1 MYTCGQVLPTLGIA
15 LPDPA
20 TLESGVLTETPLSGC
35 HCVRLLPL
43 LPQPSLPSLTH
54 LLAALLPSELAEV
67 PRGTVSSAMR
77 QCQAPTPLEK
87 AVRGVE
93 PLLRGLCLAC
103 QERDTVH
110 GLVAGEECGSLYSP
124 IIRLIVKI
132 RIWTCMEEVYTSR
145 SISVNCFATRGQ
157 HYSFMQSHY
166 QQLLSFFLAIS
177 FSDKY
182 FGACFHVLIVSCATQ
197 CGHGQ
202 MHM

>member
-20 TLESGVLTETPLSGC
+20 TLESGALTETPLSGC

-43 LPQPSLPSLTH
+43 LPQSSLPSLTH

-103 QERDTVH
+103 QERDTAH

-124 IIRLIVKI
+124 IICLIVKI
-132 RIWTCMEEVYTSR
+132 C
-145 SISVNCFATRGQ
+145 
-157 HYSFMQSHY
+157 
-166 QQLLSFFLAIS
+166 
-177 FSDKY
+177 
-182 FGACFHVLIVSCATQ
+182 LIVNNMSYCKNKNMDIYGRGIYIQEHLCEFFCNKGSTL
-197 CGHGQ
+197 
-202 MHM
+202 